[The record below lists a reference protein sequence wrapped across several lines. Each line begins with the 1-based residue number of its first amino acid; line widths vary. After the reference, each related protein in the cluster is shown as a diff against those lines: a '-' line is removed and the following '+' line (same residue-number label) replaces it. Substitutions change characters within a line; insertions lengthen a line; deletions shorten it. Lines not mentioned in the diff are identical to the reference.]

1 MKETIEEAIS
11 YLKDTAKGHTVY
23 CLGSLYL
30 AGEIKAL
37 MREAPKYV
45 GLRRKNQR
53 NSSQVWKSKILK
65 GCLPE
70 DLVDMTDLLREG

>member
-11 YLKDTAKGHTVY
+11 YLRVHRKGHTVY

-37 MREAPKYV
+37 MQEV
-45 GLRRKNQR
+45 
-53 NSSQVWKSKILK
+53 
-65 GCLPE
+65 
-70 DLVDMTDLLREG
+70 